1 MVEGSGACAAR
12 RCFPAPPEVIA
23 LTPELFGRGGPDL
36 LAWAFLL
43 PRKIMTSN
51 TPRTF
56 AQDLCVFGF
65 GHGDP
70 EFLAWT
76 FLLADK
82 ITSKPLRTFA
92 NLTGQS
98 DVHLSG
104 IQR

>member
-1 MVEGSGACAAR
+1 MSSPRAASSGR
-12 RCFPAPPEVIA
+12 APPA
-23 LTPELFGRGGPDL
+23 LIGYMGGRGGPDL
-36 LAWAFLL
+36 SAWVFLL

-92 NLTGQS
+92 ILTGQS
-98 DVHLSG
+98 DVQLSG
-104 IQR
+104 IHR